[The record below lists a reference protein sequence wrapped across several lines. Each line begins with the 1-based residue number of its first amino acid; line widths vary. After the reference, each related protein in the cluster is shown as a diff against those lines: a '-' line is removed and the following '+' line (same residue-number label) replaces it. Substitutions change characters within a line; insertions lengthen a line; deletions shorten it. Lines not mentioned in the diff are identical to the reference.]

1 MSERKEWLAMVL
13 QGLVGLVVFVLL
25 WGAVRTLGWTVL
37 PGPLEVAEG
46 LPALVRSE
54 DYWLSW
60 LGSAQRVFG
69 GFAIAAVLALA
80 VGLSMGVSRSF
91 RMISFP
97 LLEVFR
103 PIPPLAW
110 LPLAILFW
118 PSSEATMQFLTFA
131 GAFFPILINVLAGI
145 DSVDRRY
152 VESAQSL
159 GASRWVIFSRILLPA
174 ALPSVFTGL
183 AIAIGITWEVVIAAE
198 MASSTNGL
206 GYLTWGAYVNHS
218 LPGIILG
225 MLSIGC
231 AGMLSSAL
239 MTWIGT
245 RVMPWRKGAVR

>member
-1 MSERKEWLAMVL
+1 MFNKDWMITVL
-13 QGLVGLVVFVLL
+13 QGTVGLVAFVLI
-25 WGAVRTLGWTVL
+25 WGAIRALGWTVL
-37 PGPLEVAEG
+37 PGPVEVAAG
-46 LPALVRSE
+46 LPELVQSR

-80 VGLSMGVSRSF
+80 VGLTMGISRAF
-91 RMISFP
+91 RLTFFP

-118 PSSEATMQFLTFA
+118 PSSEATMLFLTFA

-152 VESAQSL
+152 IESAQSL
-159 GASRWVIFSRILLPA
+159 GASRWVIFSKILLPA

-239 MTWIGT
+239 MTWIGM
-245 RVMPWRKGAVR
+245 RAMPWRKGAVR